1 MTSLQKKLSKSNLKL
16 TLSNRY
22 ESFSDYDIS
31 ERNDD
36 IIVTKVS
43 HLPPDPPPPP
53 EEHAIEKNVKTIDS
67 RKQNDQKR
75 EYKRQ
80 I

>member
-43 HLPPDPPPPP
+43 HLPPHPLQ
-53 EEHAIEKNVKTIDS
+53 KNMPLRKT
-67 RKQNDQKR
+67 
-75 EYKRQ
+75 
-80 I
+80 